1 MSFVESEIVN
11 STVLDDAIQKY
22 SDLEDELKSFRD
34 LLNDDA
40 FLDKQG
46 RITKDGLAQVALLQ
60 QSIGTAKQK
69 IADYTTGLQKLKE
82 SYDNGVISLTEYN
95 DKSKDYREGI
105 QGSIADVKSYQD
117 SLVDLYK
124 NAMSTE
130 VDYLDK
136 IIEKRKS
143 ALQAKADYYS
153 YDKSISKKSNDINA
167 IKAQIM
173 ALEGVKYLL
182 L

>member
-1 MSFVESEIVN
+1 
-11 STVLDDAIQKY
+11 
-22 SDLEDELKSFRD
+22 
-34 LLNDDA
+34 
-40 FLDKQG
+40 
-46 RITKDGLAQVALLQ
+46 
-60 QSIGTAKQK
+60 
-69 IADYTTGLQKLKE
+69 
-82 SYDNGVISLTEYN
+82 
-95 DKSKDYREGI
+95 
-105 QGSIADVKSYQD
+105 
-117 SLVDLYK
+117 
-124 NAMSTE
+124 MSTE
-130 VDYLDK
+130 VDYLNK

>member
-1 MSFVESEIVN
+1 
-11 STVLDDAIQKY
+11 
-22 SDLEDELKSFRD
+22 
-34 LLNDDA
+34 
-40 FLDKQG
+40 
-46 RITKDGLAQVALLQ
+46 
-60 QSIGTAKQK
+60 
-69 IADYTTGLQKLKE
+69 
-82 SYDNGVISLTEYN
+82 
-95 DKSKDYREGI
+95 
-105 QGSIADVKSYQD
+105 
-117 SLVDLYK
+117 
-124 NAMSTE
+124 MSTE

-153 YDKSISKKSNDINA
+153 YDKSISKKGNDINA